1 MIGLG
6 TLLNCALIVAGGI
19 VGLLFKNLFTV
30 SMQDSL
36 KKACGVSVVFIA
48 IAGAMEGMLKVSSD
62 SLTSGKSML
71 LVLCITIGTIIG
83 ELIDIDKKFDNF
95 AIWLRHKTGNDN
107 DTGFIDA
114 FVTASF
120 TVCIGAMA
128 IVGAMEDGLRGNIS
142 ILAVKSILD
151 LVTISVLTSSM
162 GKGAIYSAIPVLVFQ
177 GLMTIFARMLTPFM
191 TDMAINYISL
201 VGSVLIFCVGIN
213 LIWKNVFKVANML
226 PGLLI
231 AVIFAGLKLF

>member
-6 TLLNCALIVAGGI
+6 TLLNCALIVIGGLI
-19 VGLLFKNLFTV
+19 GLFFKNLFTI

-36 KKACGVSVVFIA
+36 KKACGVSVLFIA
-48 IAGAMEGMLKVSSD
+48 IASAMEGMLKISGDNLS
-62 SLTSGKSML
+62 SGKSML

-95 AIWLRHKTGNDN
+95 ALWLRHKTGNDN

-128 IVGAMEDGLRGNIS
+128 IVGAMEDGLKGNIS
-142 ILAVKSILD
+142 VLAVKSILD
-151 LVTISVLTSSM
+151 LITIAVLTSSM
-162 GKGAIYSAIPVLVFQ
+162 GKGAIYSAIPVLIIQ

-226 PGLLI
+226 PGLII

>member
-1 MIGLG
+1 LIGLG

-36 KKACGVSVVFIA
+36 KKACGVSVIFIA
-48 IAGAMEGMLKVSSD
+48 IAGAMEGMLKISGD
-62 SLTSGKSML
+62 GLTSGKSML

-128 IVGAMEDGLRGNIS
+128 IVGAMEDGLKGNIS
-142 ILAVKSILD
+142 VLAVKSILD
-151 LVTISVLTSSM
+151 LITIAVLTSSM

>member
-6 TLLNCALIVAGGI
+6 TFLNCALIVAGGI

-36 KKACGVSVVFIA
+36 KKACGVSVIFIS
-48 IAGAMEGMLKVSSD
+48 IAGAMEGMLKISGDGLSSE
-62 SLTSGKSML
+62 KSML

-83 ELIDIDKKFDNF
+83 ELIGIDNMFNNF
-95 AIWLRHKTGNDN
+95 ATWLRHKTGNDN

-128 IVGAMEDGLRGNIS
+128 IVGAMEDGLKGNIS
-142 ILAVKSILD
+142 VLAVKSILD
-151 LVTISVLTSSM
+151 LITIAVLTSSM

-226 PGLLI
+226 PGLII
-231 AVIFAGLKLF
+231 AIIFAGLKLF

>member
-6 TLLNCALIVAGGI
+6 TLLNCALIIAGGL
-19 VGLLFKNLFTV
+19 VGLFFKNFFSS

-36 KKACGVSVVFIA
+36 KKACGVSVLFIA
-48 IAGAMEGMLKVSSD
+48 IASAMEGMLKISGD

-71 LVLCITIGTIIG
+71 LVLCIIIGTIIG

-128 IVGAMEDGLRGNIS
+128 IVGAMEDGLKGNIS
-142 ILAVKSILD
+142 VLAVKSILD
-151 LVTISVLTSSM
+151 LITIAVLTSSM
-162 GKGAIYSAIPVLVFQ
+162 GKGAIYSAIPVLVIQ
-177 GLMTIFARMLTPFM
+177 GLMTIFARVLTPFM
-191 TDMAINYISL
+191 TELAINYISL

-226 PGLLI
+226 PGLII